1 MINWIIYVIVG
12 LILIFVLYLAILGIN
27 RGVEAKSMNKA
38 NNLKNK
44 LNRPN
49 NITGEIKKLKKL
61 YDDGV
66 INKKEFDNEKK
77 KLLS

>member
-1 MINWIIYVIVG
+1 MISWIIYVIVG

-38 NNLKNK
+38 NNLENN
-44 LNRPN
+44 LNSPN
-49 NITGEIKKLKKL
+49 NITGEIKKLKKIF
-61 YDDGV
+61 DNGV
-66 INKKEFDNEKK
+66 INKKEFDKAKK